1 MAGPRDGERGG
12 GHTTVGDGVLPG
24 AGQGADA
31 GDGAEGVCGAVLV
44 GNETGAGA
52 LEAVVGLA
60 VEGL

>member
-1 MAGPRDGERGG
+1 MAGPRDGARGG
-12 GHTTVGDGVLPG
+12 EHTAVGDGGLPG

-31 GDGAEGVCGAVLV
+31 GDGAEGVCGAVLA
-44 GNETGAGA
+44 GDEAGAGA